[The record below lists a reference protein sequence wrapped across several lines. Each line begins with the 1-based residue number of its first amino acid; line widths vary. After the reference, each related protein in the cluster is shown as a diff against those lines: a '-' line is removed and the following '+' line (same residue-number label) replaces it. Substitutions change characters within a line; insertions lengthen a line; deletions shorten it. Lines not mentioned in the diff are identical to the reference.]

1 MSNYSLR
8 RILTEDIE
16 ISDIKDMVSK
26 FSKVIAELENL
37 DPKEEKGDWKNIKI
51 GSQIIPIKN
60 LFKND
65 GARIIKIFGKNE
77 KSKIMSAFE
86 NLFTKYESFAKKL
99 SGNSSSDS
107 AEQKL
112 YNIDQVGVYTLD
124 DGGIDYAVLA
134 TPDKKVIGFVGLAD
148 PKKPCNNSI
157 QIKYVALDKDYQG
170 KGMGGFLYR
179 LGGIMAEEYLGK
191 SGITSDHT
199 ESSTKAAQNVWKGLS
214 RHFDQFENKSGNSV
228 YDYTGEQT
236 PDDKEDD
243 CTKPEEGIAA
253 TDYTWE
259 IKDSSRSKTQNQLD
273 KMIDNAAS
281 IGEIDDI
288 GDQMMALWDK
298 SYSQSRAT
306 GGLAES
312 AKKRWS
318 ILAGI

>member
-1 MSNYSLR
+1 MSKYKLKR
-8 RILTEDIE
+8 VLTEAVE
-16 ISDIKDMVSK
+16 ISDIKDIVSR
-26 FSKVIAELENL
+26 FSATVSRLESL
-37 DPKEEKGDWKNIKI
+37 DPEEEKGNWKHIKL
-51 GSQIIPIKN
+51 GAQLIPIKN
-60 LFKND
+60 LLKND
-65 GARIIKIFGKNE
+65 GARIIKIFGKND
-77 KSKIMSAFE
+77 KSKVIPAFE
-86 NLFTKYESFAKKL
+86 KLIDKFESFANQL
-99 SGNSSSDS
+99 SGGGESIPSGSDS
-107 AEQKL
+107 
-112 YNIDQVGVYTLD
+112 YTIDQVGVYTLD
-124 DGGIDYAVLA
+124 DDGIDYAVLA

-148 PKKPCNNSI
+148 PKKPCNNST

-179 LGGIMAEEYLGK
+179 LGGVMAEEYLGK

-214 RHFDQFENKSGNSV
+214 RHFDQFENESGNSV
-228 YDYTGEQT
+228 YDYTGDKT
-236 PDDKEDD
+236 PDDKKDD

-273 KMIDNAAS
+273 KMIDNAAT
-281 IGEIDDI
+281 IGEINDI
-288 GDQMMALWDK
+288 GEQMMALWDK